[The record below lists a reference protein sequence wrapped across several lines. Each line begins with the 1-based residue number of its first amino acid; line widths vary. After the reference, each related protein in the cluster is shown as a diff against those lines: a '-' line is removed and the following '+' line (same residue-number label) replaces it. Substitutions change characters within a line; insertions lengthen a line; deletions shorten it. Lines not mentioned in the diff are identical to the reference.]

1 MKEYLKRMCNEHAEL
16 RIRIDKLQKVVYG
29 EVSEIR
35 DKINKVEYANMAIQ
49 LAAMKKYE
57 EALGARLE
65 NAGIAVLG
73 NDYFMKVGT
82 IKEVKQEDKE

>member
-29 EVSEIR
+29 EVS

-65 NAGIAVLG
+65 NAGIAVIG